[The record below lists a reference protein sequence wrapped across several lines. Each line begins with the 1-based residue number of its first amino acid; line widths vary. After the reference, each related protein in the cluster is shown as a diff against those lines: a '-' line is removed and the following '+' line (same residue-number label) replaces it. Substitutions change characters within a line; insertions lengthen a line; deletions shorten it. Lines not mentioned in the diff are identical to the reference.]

1 MLTSPADTL
10 VCDTVQIAKW
20 QSNPAYDYNR
30 ELITPEINVFEW
42 FRRQFGELLQ
52 KIFGSR
58 FAEEYSGLILICLAI
73 VILVLIIWFLYKKR
87 PELFMRSPKNTV
99 SIFREGLPMR
109 CPVPIIGRQRGYF
122 ICRR

>member
-42 FRRQFGELLQ
+42 LSSLGNCYKR
-52 KIFGSR
+52 
-58 FAEEYSGLILICLAI
+58 YSAA
-73 VILVLIIWFLYKKR
+73 VL
-87 PELFMRSPKNTV
+87 PKN
-99 SIFREGLPMR
+99 IPDL
-109 CPVPIIGRQRGYF
+109 Y
-122 ICRR
+122 

>member
-42 FRRQFGELLQ
+42 LSRRFGELL
-52 KIFGSR
+52 R
-58 FAEEYSGLILICLAI
+58 RYSAA
-73 VILVLIIWFLYKKR
+73 VL
-87 PELFMRSPKNTV
+87 PKN
-99 SIFREGLPMR
+99 IPDL
-109 CPVPIIGRQRGYF
+109 Y
-122 ICRR
+122 